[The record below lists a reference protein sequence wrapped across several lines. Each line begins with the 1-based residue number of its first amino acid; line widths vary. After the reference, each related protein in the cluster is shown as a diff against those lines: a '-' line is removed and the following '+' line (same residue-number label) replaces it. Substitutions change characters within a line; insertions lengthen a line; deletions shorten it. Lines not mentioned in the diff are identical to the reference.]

1 MINDTQSVLYRR
13 MKSEQTTLI
22 FRGVMALGRR
32 LRAERPQGAPS
43 LPAISILGTLR
54 RLGPMP
60 ARRLAT
66 EERLQPQSLTRLI
79 GDLESKGWIV
89 RTRSEVDRREISIE
103 LTALGKAVFAEDMR
117 ARRIWLEHAIATTL
131 TDAEQ
136 AALIDASEAMLK
148 LSRL

>member
-1 MINDTQSVLYRR
+1 
-13 MKSEQTTLI
+13 
-22 FRGVMALGRR
+22 
-32 LRAERPQGAPS
+32 
-43 LPAISILGTLR
+43 
-54 RLGPMP
+54 MP

-136 AALIDASEAMLK
+136 EALIDASEAMLK